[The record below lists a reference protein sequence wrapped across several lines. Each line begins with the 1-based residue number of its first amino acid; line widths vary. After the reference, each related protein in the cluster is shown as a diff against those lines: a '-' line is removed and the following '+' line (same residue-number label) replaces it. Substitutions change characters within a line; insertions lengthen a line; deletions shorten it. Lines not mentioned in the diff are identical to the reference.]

1 MQVLALKYRPKHFSE
16 LVGQESVAKTLSLA
30 LDNQR
35 LANAYL
41 FSGLRGSGKT
51 SSSRIFARAL
61 MCETGPKA
69 VPCDTCIQCQSALNN
84 HHIDIIEMDG
94 ASNRG
99 IDDVRNLIEQTRYKP
114 SFGRYKIFIID
125 EVHMFTTE
133 AFNALLKTLEE
144 PPSHVKFLLATTDAL
159 KLPATILSRT
169 QHFRFK
175 KIPENSVISHL
186 KTILE
191 KEQVSY
197 ETSALEKLAHSG
209 QGSLRDTITLLEQAI
224 NYCDNAI
231 TESKVAEMLGAIDR
245 SVLEDFFQSLIN
257 QDEARLQERYAILE
271 NYETESVLEE
281 MMLFL
286 KAKLL
291 SPDSYSILL
300 IERFFKIIMSS
311 LSLLKEGA
319 NASFVLLL
327 LKMKFKEALKL
338 KALDDAILELE
349 QSKESVLKPLNQNAN
364 ASKQEPKSTEKIEQA
379 ERIEGTEK
387 KEKLET
393 RENTETLQTLML
405 SAKDRIFH
413 NLFKQVQTLV
423 YERNYELGEVFEKNI
438 RFIDFDSQ
446 TKTLTW
452 ESLATDK
459 DKELLRERFKIVK
472 SIVDGVF
479 GKGENIKIALKHHL
493 ENKSTLETQEIKDF
507 KISSLREKIL
517 PKPTIETT
525 AETKE
530 NDTKEA
536 VGKALQ
542 TKENDTKEAV
552 GKALQT
558 KENDTKEAVGKA
570 LQTKENDTKEAVGKA
585 LQTKENDTK
594 ETKET
599 QPKQAPTA
607 LQEFM
612 ANHSELIEEI
622 KSEFEIKSVELL

>member
-61 MCETGPKA
+61 MCEEGPKA

-197 ETSALEKLAHSG
+197 ESSALEKLAHSG

-257 QDEARLQERYAILE
+257 QDEARLKERYAILE
-271 NYETESVLEE
+271 NYETEGVLEE

-349 QSKESVLKPLNQNAN
+349 QTPFNQNPSISYN
-364 ASKQEPKSTEKIEQA
+364 APKQEPKSAEKIEKP
-379 ERIEGTEK
+379 EK
-387 KEKLET
+387 
-393 RENTETLQTLML
+393 RENTETQQTPML

-413 NLFKQVQTLV
+413 NLFKQVQTSV
-423 YERNYELGEVFEKNI
+423 YERNYELGAVFEKNI

-452 ESLATDK
+452 ESLAADK

-479 GKGENIKIALKHHL
+479 GKGESIKIALKNHL
-493 ENKSTLETQEIKDF
+493 ENKSAREETKEVKEF
-507 KISSLREKIL
+507 KFPYL
-517 PKPTIETT
+517 KPQPTTETT

-530 NDTKEA
+530 NEKEA

-542 TKENDTKEAV
+542 TKENDTKEIKEKEV
-552 GKALQT
+552 QEKEI
-558 KENDTKEAVGKA
+558 KENDTKEV
-570 LQTKENDTKEAVGKA
+570 Q
-585 LQTKENDTK
+585 
-594 ETKET
+594 ET
-599 QPKQAPTA
+599 QPKETPTA

>member
-61 MCETGPKA
+61 MCEEGPKA

-257 QDEARLQERYAILE
+257 QDEARLKERYAILE

-291 SPDSYSILL
+291 SSDSYSILL

-338 KALDDAILELE
+338 KALEDAIVELE
-349 QSKESVLKPLNQNAN
+349 QTPFNQSPSISYNAP
-364 ASKQEPKSTEKIEQA
+364 KQEPKSA
-379 ERIEGTEK
+379 ERIEGIEK
-387 KEKLET
+387 IAS
-393 RENTETLQTLML
+393 TETPQTPML

-423 YERNYELGEVFEKNI
+423 YERNYELGAVFEKNI

-452 ESLATDK
+452 ESLAADK

-479 GKGENIKIALKHHL
+479 GKGENIKIALKNHF
-493 ENKSTLETQEIKDF
+493 ENKSAPEETKEVKF
-507 KISSLREKIL
+507 PFL
-517 PKPTIETT
+517 KPQPTTETT
-525 AETKE
+525 AEMQEKE
-530 NDTKEA
+530 TKEA
-536 VGKALQ
+536 VGKTLQ
-542 TKENDTKEAV
+542 TKENDTKEV
-552 GKALQT
+552 QEKEI
-558 KENDTKEAVGKA
+558 KENDTKEV
-570 LQTKENDTKEAVGKA
+570 KEKEI
-585 LQTKENDTK
+585 Q
-594 ETKET
+594 ET
-599 QPKQAPTA
+599 QPKEVPTA

-612 ANHSELIEEI
+612 TNHSNLIEEI

>member
-197 ETSALEKLAHSG
+197 ESSALEKLAHSG

-257 QDEARLQERYAILE
+257 QDEARLKERYAILE

-349 QSKESVLKPLNQNAN
+349 QSKESVFQPLNQNAN
-364 ASKQEPKSTEKIEQA
+364 VSKQEPKNAEK
-379 ERIEGTEK
+379 REK
-387 KEKLET
+387 PEK
-393 RENTETLQTLML
+393 RENAETPQTPML

-423 YERNYELGEVFEKNI
+423 YERNYELGAVFEKNI

-452 ESLATDK
+452 ESLATHK

-479 GKGENIKIALKHHL
+479 GKGENIKIALKNHS
-493 ENKSTLETQEIKDF
+493 ENKSALEEIKEF
-507 KISSLREKIL
+507 KFPYSK
-517 PKPTIETT
+517 PKPTTETT
-525 AETKE
+525 AEMKE
-530 NDTKEA
+530 KETKEA
-536 VGKALQ
+536 AEKEIKENE
-542 TKENDTKEAV
+542 TKEV
-552 GKALQT
+552 Q
-558 KENDTKEAVGKA
+558 
-570 LQTKENDTKEAVGKA
+570 
-585 LQTKENDTK
+585 
-594 ETKET
+594 ET

-612 ANHSELIEEI
+612 TNHSDLIEEI

>member
-30 LDNQR
+30 LNNQR

-291 SPDSYSILL
+291 SPDFYSILL

-349 QSKESVLKPLNQNAN
+349 QNKESVLKPINQNAN
-364 ASKQEPKSTEKIEQA
+364 AFKQEPKSAEKIEKPEKRESTEKIENA
-379 ERIEGTEK
+379 ETP
-387 KEKLET
+387 
-393 RENTETLQTLML
+393 QTPML

-423 YERNYELGEVFEKNI
+423 YERNYELGAVFEKNI

-472 SIVDGVF
+472 GIVDGVF
-479 GKGENIKIALKHHL
+479 GKGENIKIALKNQ
-493 ENKSTLETQEIKDF
+493 NKSALEETKEVKDF

-517 PKPTIETT
+517 PQPTTETT
-525 AETKE
+525 AEIKEKEIKEKEVQE
-530 NDTKEA
+530 NDTKEI
-536 VGKALQ
+536 Q
-542 TKENDTKEAV
+542 
-552 GKALQT
+552 
-558 KENDTKEAVGKA
+558 
-570 LQTKENDTKEAVGKA
+570 
-585 LQTKENDTK
+585 
-594 ETKET
+594 ET
-599 QPKQAPTA
+599 QPKEAPTA

-612 ANHSELIEEI
+612 ANHSNLIEEI

>member
-61 MCETGPKA
+61 MCEEGPKA
-69 VPCDTCIQCQSALNN
+69 VPCDTCTQCQSALNN

-257 QDEARLQERYAILE
+257 QDEVRLQERYAILE

-291 SPDSYSILL
+291 SPDAYSILL

-364 ASKQEPKSTEKIEQA
+364 AFKQEPKSTEKREKP
-379 ERIEGTEK
+379 EKREGTEK
-387 KEKLET
+387 KESAET
-393 RENTETLQTLML
+393 PQTPML

-423 YERNYELGEVFEKNI
+423 YERNYELGAVFEKNI

-452 ESLATDK
+452 ESLATHK

-479 GKGENIKIALKHHL
+479 GKGENIKIALKNYS
-493 ENKSTLETQEIKDF
+493 ENKSTREMVKEF
-507 KISSLREKIL
+507 KFLSLK
-517 PKPTIETT
+517 PKPTTETT
-525 AETKE
+525 AEMKEKETKEAIEKETKEAIEKETKEAIEKETKE
-530 NDTKEA
+530 NDTKEI
-536 VGKALQ
+536 Q
-542 TKENDTKEAV
+542 
-552 GKALQT
+552 
-558 KENDTKEAVGKA
+558 
-570 LQTKENDTKEAVGKA
+570 
-585 LQTKENDTK
+585 
-594 ETKET
+594 ET
-599 QPKQAPTA
+599 QPKETPTA

-612 ANHSELIEEI
+612 ANNSNLIEEI

>member
-197 ETSALEKLAHSG
+197 ESSALEKLAHSG

-271 NYETESVLEE
+271 NYETEGVLEE

-338 KALDDAILELE
+338 KALDDAIVELE
-349 QSKESVLKPLNQNAN
+349 QTPFNQSPSISYNAP
-364 ASKQEPKSTEKIEQA
+364 KQEPKSA

-387 KEKLET
+387 REKIEK
-393 RENTETLQTLML
+393 RENAEAPQTPML

-423 YERNYELGEVFEKNI
+423 YERNYELGAVFEKNI

-452 ESLATDK
+452 ESLAADK

-472 SIVDGVF
+472 GIVDGVF
-479 GKGENIKIALKHHL
+479 GKGENIKIALKNHL
-493 ENKSTLETQEIKDF
+493 ENKSTPEETKEVKDF

-517 PKPTIETT
+517 PKPTTETT

-530 NDTKEA
+530 NEKEA

-542 TKENDTKEAV
+542 TKENDTKEV
-552 GKALQT
+552 QE
-558 KENDTKEAVGKA
+558 KEIKE
-570 LQTKENDTKEAVGKA
+570 KEIKE
-585 LQTKENDTK
+585 KEIK
-594 ETKET
+594 EKEIKEKEIKET
-599 QPKQAPTA
+599 QPKEAPTA

-612 ANHSELIEEI
+612 ANHSNLIEEI

>member
-197 ETSALEKLAHSG
+197 ESSALEKLAHSG

-271 NYETESVLEE
+271 NYETEGVLEE

-338 KALDDAILELE
+338 KALDDAIVELE
-349 QSKESVLKPLNQNAN
+349 QTPFNQSPSISYNAP
-364 ASKQEPKSTEKIEQA
+364 KQEPKSA

-387 KEKLET
+387 REKIEK
-393 RENTETLQTLML
+393 RENAEAPQTPML

-423 YERNYELGEVFEKNI
+423 YERNYELGAVFEKNI

-452 ESLATDK
+452 ESLAADK

-472 SIVDGVF
+472 GIVDGVF
-479 GKGENIKIALKHHL
+479 GKGENIKIALKNHL
-493 ENKSTLETQEIKDF
+493 ENKSTPEETKEVKDF

-517 PKPTIETT
+517 PKPTTETT

-530 NDTKEA
+530 NEKEA

-542 TKENDTKEAV
+542 TKENDTKEV
-552 GKALQT
+552 QE
-558 KENDTKEAVGKA
+558 KEIKE
-570 LQTKENDTKEAVGKA
+570 KEIKE
-585 LQTKENDTK
+585 KEIK
-594 ETKET
+594 EKEIKEKEIKEKEIKEKEIKET
-599 QPKQAPTA
+599 QPKEAPTA

-612 ANHSELIEEI
+612 ANHSNLIEEI

>member
-61 MCETGPKA
+61 MCEEGPKA
-69 VPCDTCIQCQSALNN
+69 VPCDTCPQCQSALNN

-291 SPDSYSILL
+291 SPDAYSILL
-300 IERFFKIIMSS
+300 IERFFKIIMSG

-349 QSKESVLKPLNQNAN
+349 QNKESALKPLNQNSN
-364 ASKQEPKSTEKIEQA
+364 AFKQESTEKIE
-379 ERIEGTEK
+379 TPEK
-387 KEKLET
+387 KESAET
-393 RENTETLQTLML
+393 PQTPML

-413 NLFKQVQTLV
+413 NLFKQVQKLV
-423 YERNYELGEVFEKNI
+423 YERNYELGAVFEKNI

-452 ESLATDK
+452 ESLATHK

-479 GKGENIKIALKHHL
+479 GKGENIKIALKNHS
-493 ENKSTLETQEIKDF
+493 ENKSALEEIKEF
-507 KISSLREKIL
+507 KFPYSK
-517 PKPTIETT
+517 PKPTTETT
-525 AETKE
+525 AEMKEKETKE
-530 NDTKEA
+530 NDTKEKEIKGA
-536 VGKALQ
+536 VEKE
-542 TKENDTKEAV
+542 TKEN
-552 GKALQT
+552 
-558 KENDTKEAVGKA
+558 
-570 LQTKENDTKEAVGKA
+570 
-585 LQTKENDTK
+585 
-594 ETKET
+594 KET
-599 QPKQAPTA
+599 QPKETPTA

-612 ANHSELIEEI
+612 TNHSDLIEEI

>member
-30 LDNQR
+30 LNNRR

-61 MCETGPKA
+61 MCEEGPKA

-197 ETSALEKLAHSG
+197 ESSALEKLAHSG

-257 QDEARLQERYAILE
+257 QDEAQLQERYAILE

-349 QSKESVLKPLNQNAN
+349 QAPFNQSPSISYNAP
-364 ASKQEPKSTEKIEQA
+364 KQEPKSAEKIEQA

-387 KEKLET
+387 
-393 RENTETLQTLML
+393 RENTEKIASAETPQTPML

-423 YERNYELGEVFEKNI
+423 YERNYELGVVFEKNI
-438 RFIDFDSQ
+438 RFVDFDSQ

-479 GKGENIKIALKHHL
+479 GKGESIKIALKNHS
-493 ENKSTLETQEIKDF
+493 ENKSALEVVKESKF
-507 KISSLREKIL
+507 PYSK
-517 PKPTIETT
+517 PKPTTETT

-530 NDTKEA
+530 KETKEKE
-536 VGKALQ
+536 VQ
-542 TKENDTKEAV
+542 ENDTKEI
-552 GKALQT
+552 Q
-558 KENDTKEAVGKA
+558 
-570 LQTKENDTKEAVGKA
+570 
-585 LQTKENDTK
+585 
-594 ETKET
+594 ET
-599 QPKQAPTA
+599 QPKEAPTA

-612 ANHSELIEEI
+612 ANHSNLIEEI

>member
-61 MCETGPKA
+61 MCEEGPKA

-197 ETSALEKLAHSG
+197 ENSALEKLAHSG

-271 NYETESVLEE
+271 NYETEGVLEE

-338 KALDDAILELE
+338 KALDDAIVELE
-349 QSKESVLKPLNQNAN
+349 QTPFNQSPSISYNAP
-364 ASKQEPKSTEKIEQA
+364 KQESKNIENIEKREQIESIEKRESA
-379 ERIEGTEK
+379 ETP
-387 KEKLET
+387 
-393 RENTETLQTLML
+393 QTPML

-423 YERNYELGEVFEKNI
+423 YERNYELGAVFEKNI

-452 ESLATDK
+452 ESLAADK

-472 SIVDGVF
+472 GIVDGVF

-493 ENKSTLETQEIKDF
+493 ENKNAPEETKEVKDF

-530 NDTKEA
+530 KETKEA
-536 VGKALQ
+536 VKKEVQ
-542 TKENDTKEAV
+542 KNEIKEKEVQKKETKENDTKEV
-552 GKALQT
+552 Q
-558 KENDTKEAVGKA
+558 EI
-570 LQTKENDTKEAVGKA
+570 
-585 LQTKENDTK
+585 
-594 ETKET
+594 
-599 QPKQAPTA
+599 QPKEVPTA

-612 ANHSELIEEI
+612 ANHSNLIEEI

>member
-197 ETSALEKLAHSG
+197 ESSALEKLAHSG

-291 SPDSYSILL
+291 SPDTYSILL

-349 QSKESVLKPLNQNAN
+349 QAPFNQSPSISYNAP
-364 ASKQEPKSTEKIEQA
+364 KQEPKSAEKIE
-379 ERIEGTEK
+379 RTEK
-387 KEKLET
+387 REKLEK
-393 RENTETLQTLML
+393 RENAEAPQTPML

-423 YERNYELGEVFEKNI
+423 YERNYELGAVFEKNI

-452 ESLATDK
+452 ESLAADK

-472 SIVDGVF
+472 GIVDSVF
-479 GKGENIKIALKHHL
+479 GKGENIKIALKNHL
-493 ENKSTLETQEIKDF
+493 ENKSAPEETKEVKDF

-517 PKPTIETT
+517 PKPTTETT
-525 AETKE
+525 AEMKE
-530 NDTKEA
+530 
-536 VGKALQ
+536 
-542 TKENDTKEAV
+542 
-552 GKALQT
+552 
-558 KENDTKEAVGKA
+558 
-570 LQTKENDTKEAVGKA
+570 
-585 LQTKENDTK
+585 K
-594 ETKET
+594 ETKEKEVQKNEIKET
-599 QPKQAPTA
+599 KEAQPKEAPTA

-612 ANHSELIEEI
+612 ANHSNLIEEI

>member
-61 MCETGPKA
+61 MCEEGPKA
-69 VPCDTCIQCQSALNN
+69 VPCDTCTQCQSTLNN

-349 QSKESVLKPLNQNAN
+349 QSKESVLKPINQNAN
-364 ASKQEPKSTEKIEQA
+364 APKQEPKSTEKIEQA

-387 KEKLET
+387 RESAERIESAET
-393 RENTETLQTLML
+393 PQTPML

-423 YERNYELGEVFEKNI
+423 YERNYELGAVFEKNI

-472 SIVDGVF
+472 GIVDGVF
-479 GKGENIKIALKHHL
+479 GKGENIKIALKNHS
-493 ENKSTLETQEIKDF
+493 ENKSTPLEEVKEF

-517 PKPTIETT
+517 PQPTTETT
-525 AETKE
+525 AEMQEKE
-530 NDTKEA
+530 TKEA
-536 VGKALQ
+536 VK
-542 TKENDTKEAV
+542 KEIKE
-552 GKALQT
+552 
-558 KENDTKEAVGKA
+558 KEVQKNE
-570 LQTKENDTKEAVGKA
+570 
-585 LQTKENDTK
+585 TK

-599 QPKQAPTA
+599 QPKEAPTA

-612 ANHSELIEEI
+612 ANNSNLIEEI

>member
-61 MCETGPKA
+61 MCEEGPKA
-69 VPCDTCIQCQSALNN
+69 VPCDTCTQCQSALNN

-291 SPDSYSILL
+291 SPDFYSILL
-300 IERFFKIIMSS
+300 IERFFKIIMSG

-364 ASKQEPKSTEKIEQA
+364 AFKQEPKSAEKIEKPEKRESA
-379 ERIEGTEK
+379 EK
-387 KEKLET
+387 
-393 RENTETLQTLML
+393 RENTETPQTPML

-423 YERNYELGEVFEKNI
+423 YERNYELGAVFEKNI

-452 ESLATDK
+452 ESLATHK

-479 GKGENIKIALKHHL
+479 GKGENIKIALRNQ
-493 ENKSTLETQEIKDF
+493 NKSTSEEIKEF
-507 KISSLREKIL
+507 KFPYLK
-517 PKPTIETT
+517 PKPTTETT
-525 AETKE
+525 AEMKE
-530 NDTKEA
+530 NDTKE
-536 VGKALQ
+536 KEIKEKEI
-542 TKENDTKEAV
+542 KENDTKEV
-552 GKALQT
+552 Q
-558 KENDTKEAVGKA
+558 
-570 LQTKENDTKEAVGKA
+570 
-585 LQTKENDTK
+585 
-594 ETKET
+594 ET
-599 QPKQAPTA
+599 QPKETPTA

-612 ANHSELIEEI
+612 ANHSNLIEEI

>member
-61 MCETGPKA
+61 MCEEGPKA

-197 ETSALEKLAHSG
+197 ESSALEKLAHSG

-271 NYETESVLEE
+271 NYETEGVLEE

-338 KALDDAILELE
+338 KALDDAIVELE
-349 QSKESVLKPLNQNAN
+349 QAPFNQSPSINYNAP
-364 ASKQEPKSTEKIEQA
+364 KQEPKSAEKIEQA
-379 ERIEGTEK
+379 ERIERTEK
-387 KEKLET
+387 
-393 RENTETLQTLML
+393 RENTETPQTPML

-423 YERNYELGEVFEKNI
+423 YERNYELGAVFEKNI
-438 RFIDFDSQ
+438 CFIDFDSQ

-472 SIVDGVF
+472 GIVDGVF
-479 GKGENIKIALKHHL
+479 GKGENIKIALKNHS
-493 ENKSTLETQEIKDF
+493 ENKSAREETKEVKDF

-517 PKPTIETT
+517 PQPTTETT
-525 AETKE
+525 AEMKE
-530 NDTKEA
+530 KETKEA
-536 VGKALQ
+536 VK
-542 TKENDTKEAV
+542 KEIKE
-552 GKALQT
+552 
-558 KENDTKEAVGKA
+558 KEIKE
-570 LQTKENDTKEAVGKA
+570 KEIKE
-585 LQTKENDTK
+585 KEI
-594 ETKET
+594 KET
-599 QPKQAPTA
+599 QPKESPTA

-612 ANHSELIEEI
+612 ANHSNLIEEI

>member
-61 MCETGPKA
+61 MCEEGPKA

-197 ETSALEKLAHSG
+197 ESSALEKLAHSG

-257 QDEARLQERYAILE
+257 QDEARLKERYAILE
-271 NYETESVLEE
+271 NYETEGVLEE

-291 SPDSYSILL
+291 SPDTYSILL

-349 QSKESVLKPLNQNAN
+349 QAPFNQNPSISYN
-364 ASKQEPKSTEKIEQA
+364 APKQEPKSAEKIEKP
-379 ERIEGTEK
+379 EK
-387 KEKLET
+387 
-393 RENTETLQTLML
+393 RENTETPQTPML

-423 YERNYELGEVFEKNI
+423 YERNYELGAVFEKNI
-438 RFIDFDSQ
+438 CFIDFDSQ

-472 SIVDGVF
+472 GIVDSVF
-479 GKGENIKIALKHHL
+479 GKGENIKIALKNHL
-493 ENKSTLETQEIKDF
+493 ENKSTREETKEIKDF
-507 KISSLREKIL
+507 KISSLKEKIL
-517 PKPTIETT
+517 PKPTTETM
-525 AETKE
+525 AEMKEKEVQKNEIKEKEIKE
-530 NDTKEA
+530 NDTKE
-536 VGKALQ
+536 VQ
-542 TKENDTKEAV
+542 
-552 GKALQT
+552 
-558 KENDTKEAVGKA
+558 
-570 LQTKENDTKEAVGKA
+570 
-585 LQTKENDTK
+585 
-594 ETKET
+594 ET
-599 QPKQAPTA
+599 QPKEAPTA

-612 ANHSELIEEI
+612 ANHSNLIEEI

>member
-61 MCETGPKA
+61 MCEEGPKA
-69 VPCDTCIQCQSALNN
+69 VPCDTCTQCQSALNN

-257 QDEARLQERYAILE
+257 QDEVRLQERYAILE

-300 IERFFKIIMSS
+300 IERFFKIIMSG

-364 ASKQEPKSTEKIEQA
+364 AFKQEPKIAEKIEKPEKRESA
-379 ERIEGTEK
+379 ETP
-387 KEKLET
+387 
-393 RENTETLQTLML
+393 QTPML

-423 YERNYELGEVFEKNI
+423 YERNYELGAVFEKNI
-438 RFIDFDSQ
+438 RFVDFDSQ

-452 ESLATDK
+452 ESLATHK

-479 GKGENIKIALKHHL
+479 GKGENIKIALKNHS
-493 ENKSTLETQEIKDF
+493 ENKSTREVVKEF
-507 KISSLREKIL
+507 KFPSLK
-517 PKPTIETT
+517 PKPTTETT
-525 AETKE
+525 AEMKEKETKEAIEKETKE
-530 NDTKEA
+530 NDTKEI
-536 VGKALQ
+536 Q
-542 TKENDTKEAV
+542 
-552 GKALQT
+552 
-558 KENDTKEAVGKA
+558 
-570 LQTKENDTKEAVGKA
+570 
-585 LQTKENDTK
+585 
-594 ETKET
+594 ET
-599 QPKQAPTA
+599 QPKETPTA

-612 ANHSELIEEI
+612 ANHSDLIEEI

>member
-197 ETSALEKLAHSG
+197 ESSALEKLAHSG

-257 QDEARLQERYAILE
+257 QDEARLKERYAILE

-291 SPDSYSILL
+291 SPDTYSILL

-349 QSKESVLKPLNQNAN
+349 QTPFNQSPSINYNAP
-364 ASKQEPKSTEKIEQA
+364 KQEPKSIERIEQA
-379 ERIEGTEK
+379 ERIERTEK
-387 KEKLET
+387 REKLET
-393 RENTETLQTLML
+393 RENTETPQTPML

-423 YERNYELGEVFEKNI
+423 YERNYELGAVFEKNI

-479 GKGENIKIALKHHL
+479 GKGENIKIALKNHS
-493 ENKSTLETQEIKDF
+493 ENKSTREETKEV

-517 PKPTIETT
+517 PKPTTETT
-525 AETKE
+525 AEMKE
-530 NDTKEA
+530 NETKEA
-536 VGKALQ
+536 VK
-542 TKENDTKEAV
+542 KEIKE
-552 GKALQT
+552 
-558 KENDTKEAVGKA
+558 KEI
-570 LQTKENDTKEAVGKA
+570 
-585 LQTKENDTK
+585 
-594 ETKET
+594 KET
-599 QPKQAPTA
+599 QPKEAPTA

-612 ANHSELIEEI
+612 ANHSNLIEEI

>member
-61 MCETGPKA
+61 MCEEGPKA

-197 ETSALEKLAHSG
+197 ESSALEKLAHSG

-291 SPDSYSILL
+291 SPDFYSILL
-300 IERFFKIIMSS
+300 IERFFKIIMSG

-349 QSKESVLKPLNQNAN
+349 QNKESVLKPLNQKAN
-364 ASKQEPKSTEKIEQA
+364 APKQEPKSTEKVEKP
-379 ERIEGTEK
+379 EK
-387 KEKLET
+387 K
-393 RENTETLQTLML
+393 ENTETPQTPML

-423 YERNYELGEVFEKNI
+423 YERNYELGAVFEKNI

-452 ESLATDK
+452 ESLATNK

-493 ENKSTLETQEIKDF
+493 ENKSALEVVKEF
-507 KISSLREKIL
+507 KFPYSK
-517 PKPTIETT
+517 PKPTTETT
-525 AETKE
+525 AEMKEKEVQKNEIKEKEIKE
-530 NDTKEA
+530 NDTKE
-536 VGKALQ
+536 VQ
-542 TKENDTKEAV
+542 
-552 GKALQT
+552 
-558 KENDTKEAVGKA
+558 
-570 LQTKENDTKEAVGKA
+570 
-585 LQTKENDTK
+585 
-594 ETKET
+594 ET
-599 QPKQAPTA
+599 QPKQTPTV

-612 ANHSELIEEI
+612 ANHSDLIEEI

>member
-61 MCETGPKA
+61 MCEEGPKA
-69 VPCDTCIQCQSALNN
+69 VPCDTCNQCQSALNN

-197 ETSALEKLAHSG
+197 ESSALEKLAHSG

-257 QDEARLQERYAILE
+257 QDEVRLQERYAILE

-338 KALDDAILELE
+338 KALDDAIVELE
-349 QSKESVLKPLNQNAN
+349 QTPFNQSPSISYNAP
-364 ASKQEPKSTEKIEQA
+364 KQESKNIEKREKIEQR
-379 ERIEGTEK
+379 EQIESIEK
-387 KEKLET
+387 KENAET
-393 RENTETLQTLML
+393 PQTPML

-423 YERNYELGEVFEKNI
+423 YERNYELGTVFEKNI

-452 ESLATDK
+452 ESLAADK

-472 SIVDGVF
+472 GIVDGVF
-479 GKGENIKIALKHHL
+479 GKGENIKIALKNHL
-493 ENKSTLETQEIKDF
+493 ENKSAREETKEIKDF
-507 KISSLREKIL
+507 KISSLKEKIL
-517 PKPTIETT
+517 PQPTTETT
-525 AETKE
+525 AEMKEKEVQKNEIKEKEIKEKETKEKEVQE
-530 NDTKEA
+530 NDTKEI
-536 VGKALQ
+536 Q
-542 TKENDTKEAV
+542 
-552 GKALQT
+552 
-558 KENDTKEAVGKA
+558 
-570 LQTKENDTKEAVGKA
+570 
-585 LQTKENDTK
+585 
-594 ETKET
+594 ET
-599 QPKQAPTA
+599 QPKESPTA

-612 ANHSELIEEI
+612 ANHSNLIEEI

>member
-61 MCETGPKA
+61 MCEEGPKA

-197 ETSALEKLAHSG
+197 EASALEKLAHSG

-349 QSKESVLKPLNQNAN
+349 QTKESAFQPLNQNAN
-364 ASKQEPKSTEKIEQA
+364 APKQEPKSTERIEQA

-387 KEKLET
+387 IEQAE
-393 RENTETLQTLML
+393 RIENAKTQQTPML

-423 YERNYELGEVFEKNI
+423 YERNYELGAVFEKNI

-452 ESLATDK
+452 ESLAIDK

-479 GKGENIKIALKHHL
+479 GKGENIKIALKNHL
-493 ENKSTLETQEIKDF
+493 ENKSAREETKEVKDF

-517 PKPTIETT
+517 PKPTTETT
-525 AETKE
+525 AEMKEKEVQKNEIKEKEIKE
-530 NDTKEA
+530 NDTKE
-536 VGKALQ
+536 VQ
-542 TKENDTKEAV
+542 
-552 GKALQT
+552 
-558 KENDTKEAVGKA
+558 
-570 LQTKENDTKEAVGKA
+570 
-585 LQTKENDTK
+585 
-594 ETKET
+594 ET

-612 ANHSELIEEI
+612 ANHSNLIEEI

>member
-197 ETSALEKLAHSG
+197 EASALEKLAHSG

-291 SPDSYSILL
+291 SPDNYSILL

-349 QSKESVLKPLNQNAN
+349 QSKESVLKPINQNAN
-364 ASKQEPKSTEKIEQA
+364 APKQEPKSTEKIEKP
-379 ERIEGTEK
+379 EK
-387 KEKLET
+387 
-393 RENTETLQTLML
+393 RENTEKIASAETPQTPML

-423 YERNYELGEVFEKNI
+423 YERNYELGAVFEKNI

-452 ESLATDK
+452 ESLATNK

-479 GKGENIKIALKHHL
+479 GKGENIKIALKNHS
-493 ENKSTLETQEIKDF
+493 ENKSAREETKEV
-507 KISSLREKIL
+507 KISSLREKIS
-517 PKPTIETT
+517 PKPTTETT

-530 NDTKEA
+530 NETKEA
-536 VGKALQ
+536 VK
-542 TKENDTKEAV
+542 KEIQEKEV
-552 GKALQT
+552 QKN
-558 KENDTKEAVGKA
+558 E
-570 LQTKENDTKEAVGKA
+570 
-585 LQTKENDTK
+585 TK

-599 QPKQAPTA
+599 QPKEAPTA

-612 ANHSELIEEI
+612 ANHSNLIEEI

>member
-61 MCETGPKA
+61 MCEKGPKA
-69 VPCDTCIQCQSALNN
+69 VPCDTCTQCQSALNN

-300 IERFFKIIMSS
+300 IERFFKIIMSG

-364 ASKQEPKSTEKIEQA
+364 AFKQESKSAEKIEKP
-379 ERIEGTEK
+379 EK
-387 KEKLET
+387 K
-393 RENTETLQTLML
+393 ENTETPQTPML

-423 YERNYELGEVFEKNI
+423 YERNYELGAVFEKNI

-452 ESLATDK
+452 ESLATHK

-479 GKGENIKIALKHHL
+479 GKGENIKIALKNHS
-493 ENKSTLETQEIKDF
+493 ENKSALEEIKEF
-507 KISSLREKIL
+507 KFLSLK
-517 PKPTIETT
+517 PKPTTETT
-525 AETKE
+525 AEMKEKEIKEKEVQKNETKE
-530 NDTKEA
+530 I
-536 VGKALQ
+536 Q
-542 TKENDTKEAV
+542 
-552 GKALQT
+552 
-558 KENDTKEAVGKA
+558 
-570 LQTKENDTKEAVGKA
+570 
-585 LQTKENDTK
+585 
-594 ETKET
+594 ET
-599 QPKQAPTA
+599 QPKETPTA

-612 ANHSELIEEI
+612 ANNSNLIEEI

>member
-61 MCETGPKA
+61 MCEEGPKA
-69 VPCDTCIQCQSALNN
+69 VPCDTCAQCQSALNN

-257 QDEARLQERYAILE
+257 QDEVRLQERYAILE

-291 SPDSYSILL
+291 SPDIYSILL
-300 IERFFKIIMSS
+300 IERFFKIIMSG

-364 ASKQEPKSTEKIEQA
+364 AFKQESKSAEKIENPEKRESA
-379 ERIEGTEK
+379 ETP
-387 KEKLET
+387 
-393 RENTETLQTLML
+393 QTPML

-423 YERNYELGEVFEKNI
+423 YERNYELGAVFEKNI

-452 ESLATDK
+452 ESLATHK

-479 GKGENIKIALKHHL
+479 GKGENIKIALKNHS
-493 ENKSTLETQEIKDF
+493 ENKSALEVVKEF
-507 KISSLREKIL
+507 KFPSLK
-517 PKPTIETT
+517 PKPTTETT
-525 AETKE
+525 AEMKE
-530 NDTKEA
+530 
-536 VGKALQ
+536 
-542 TKENDTKEAV
+542 
-552 GKALQT
+552 
-558 KENDTKEAVGKA
+558 
-570 LQTKENDTKEAVGKA
+570 
-585 LQTKENDTK
+585 K
-594 ETKET
+594 ETKEAIEKETKEKETKEVQET
-599 QPKQAPTA
+599 QPKEAPTA

-612 ANHSELIEEI
+612 ANHSDLIEEI

>member
-197 ETSALEKLAHSG
+197 ENSALEKLAHSG

-271 NYETESVLEE
+271 NYETEGVLEE

-338 KALDDAILELE
+338 KALDDAIVELE
-349 QSKESVLKPLNQNAN
+349 QAPFNQSPSISYNAP
-364 ASKQEPKSTEKIEQA
+364 KQEFKGTEKIEQV

-387 KEKLET
+387 REKLEKK
-393 RENTETLQTLML
+393 ESTETPQTPML

-423 YERNYELGEVFEKNI
+423 YERNYELGVVFEKNI

-452 ESLATDK
+452 ESLAADK
-459 DKELLRERFKIVK
+459 NKELLRERFKIVK

-479 GKGENIKIALKHHL
+479 GKGENIKIALKNHL
-493 ENKSTLETQEIKDF
+493 ENKSAPEETKEVKDF

-517 PKPTIETT
+517 PKPTTETT

-530 NDTKEA
+530 NEKEA
-536 VGKALQ
+536 VGK
-542 TKENDTKEAV
+542 
-552 GKALQT
+552 
-558 KENDTKEAVGKA
+558 
-570 LQTKENDTKEAVGKA
+570 
-585 LQTKENDTK
+585 
-594 ETKET
+594 
-599 QPKQAPTA
+599 
-607 LQEFM
+607 
-612 ANHSELIEEI
+612 EI
-622 KSEFEIKSVELL
+622 KEKEIQKKKPKKTTLKRFKKPNPKKPQQRCKNL

>member
-61 MCETGPKA
+61 ICEEGPKA

-197 ETSALEKLAHSG
+197 ESSALEKLAHSG

-338 KALDDAILELE
+338 KALDDAIVELE
-349 QSKESVLKPLNQNAN
+349 QTPFNQNHSISYN
-364 ASKQEPKSTEKIEQA
+364 APKQEFKNIEKREKIEQ
-379 ERIEGTEK
+379 IENIEK
-387 KEKLET
+387 
-393 RENTETLQTLML
+393 RENAETPQTPML

-423 YERNYELGEVFEKNI
+423 YERNYELGAVFEKNI

-452 ESLATDK
+452 ESLAADK

-472 SIVDGVF
+472 GIVDGVF
-479 GKGENIKIALKHHL
+479 GKGENIKIALKNHL
-493 ENKSTLETQEIKDF
+493 ENKSAREETKEVKDF

-517 PKPTIETT
+517 PQPTTETT
-525 AETKE
+525 AEMKEKEVQKNEIKEKEIKE
-530 NDTKEA
+530 NDTKE
-536 VGKALQ
+536 KE
-542 TKENDTKEAV
+542 TKEKEVQENDTKEI
-552 GKALQT
+552 
-558 KENDTKEAVGKA
+558 
-570 LQTKENDTKEAVGKA
+570 
-585 LQTKENDTK
+585 
-594 ETKET
+594 KET
-599 QPKQAPTA
+599 QPKEAPTA

>member
-61 MCETGPKA
+61 MCEEGPKA
-69 VPCDTCIQCQSALNN
+69 VPCDTCTQCQSALNN

-175 KIPENSVISHL
+175 KIPENSVIAHL

-291 SPDSYSILL
+291 SPDAYSILL
-300 IERFFKIIMSS
+300 IERFFKIIMSG

-364 ASKQEPKSTEKIEQA
+364 AFKQESADKIEKP
-379 ERIEGTEK
+379 EK
-387 KEKLET
+387 KESAET
-393 RENTETLQTLML
+393 PQTPML

-423 YERNYELGEVFEKNI
+423 YERNYELGAVFEKNI

-452 ESLATDK
+452 ESLATHK

-479 GKGENIKIALKHHL
+479 GKGENIKIALKNHS
-493 ENKSTLETQEIKDF
+493 ENKSTLEVVKELKF
-507 KISSLREKIL
+507 PYSK
-517 PKPTIETT
+517 PKPTTETT
-525 AETKE
+525 AEMKEKETKEAVEKETKE
-530 NDTKEA
+530 NDTKE
-536 VGKALQ
+536 
-542 TKENDTKEAV
+542 KEV
-552 GKALQT
+552 Q
-558 KENDTKEAVGKA
+558 
-570 LQTKENDTKEAVGKA
+570 
-585 LQTKENDTK
+585 
-594 ETKET
+594 ET

-612 ANHSELIEEI
+612 ANHSDLIEEI

>member
-61 MCETGPKA
+61 MCEEGPKA
-69 VPCDTCIQCQSALNN
+69 VPCDTCTQCQSALNN

-224 NYCDNAI
+224 NYCNNAI

-319 NASFVLLL
+319 NVSFVLLL

-349 QSKESVLKPLNQNAN
+349 QTKESAFQPLNQNAN
-364 ASKQEPKSTEKIEQA
+364 APKQEPKSA

-387 KEKLET
+387 KESAEKKENAET
-393 RENTETLQTLML
+393 PQTPML

-423 YERNYELGEVFEKNI
+423 YERNYELGAVFEKNI

-452 ESLATDK
+452 ESLATHK

-493 ENKSTLETQEIKDF
+493 ENKSAREETKEVKDF

-517 PKPTIETT
+517 PQPTTETT
-525 AETKE
+525 AEMKEKETKEAAEKEIKE
-530 NDTKEA
+530 NDTKE
-536 VGKALQ
+536 VQ
-542 TKENDTKEAV
+542 
-552 GKALQT
+552 
-558 KENDTKEAVGKA
+558 
-570 LQTKENDTKEAVGKA
+570 
-585 LQTKENDTK
+585 
-594 ETKET
+594 ET
-599 QPKQAPTA
+599 QPKETPTA

>member
-61 MCETGPKA
+61 MCEEGPKA
-69 VPCDTCIQCQSALNN
+69 VPCDICIQCQSALNN

-349 QSKESVLKPLNQNAN
+349 QSKESVLKPINQNAN
-364 ASKQEPKSTEKIEQA
+364 APKQEPKSTEKIEN
-379 ERIEGTEK
+379 TEK
-387 KEKLET
+387 
-393 RENTETLQTLML
+393 RENAETPQTPML

-423 YERNYELGEVFEKNI
+423 YERNYELGAVFEKNI

-452 ESLATDK
+452 ESLAAHK

-479 GKGENIKIALKHHL
+479 GKGENIKIALKNQ
-493 ENKSTLETQEIKDF
+493 NKSALEETKEF
-507 KISSLREKIL
+507 KISPLKIS
-517 PKPTIETT
+517 PKPTTETT

-530 NDTKEA
+530 KE
-536 VGKALQ
+536 VQENEIKEKEVQ
-542 TKENDTKEAV
+542 ENDTKEI
-552 GKALQT
+552 Q
-558 KENDTKEAVGKA
+558 
-570 LQTKENDTKEAVGKA
+570 
-585 LQTKENDTK
+585 
-594 ETKET
+594 ET
-599 QPKQAPTA
+599 QPKEAPTA

>member
-197 ETSALEKLAHSG
+197 ESSALEKLAHSG

-271 NYETESVLEE
+271 NYETEGVLEE

-291 SPDSYSILL
+291 SPDTYSILL

-338 KALDDAILELE
+338 KALDDAIVELE
-349 QSKESVLKPLNQNAN
+349 QTPFNQSPSISYNAP
-364 ASKQEPKSTEKIEQA
+364 KQEPKSA

-387 KEKLET
+387 
-393 RENTETLQTLML
+393 RENAENPQTPML

-423 YERNYELGEVFEKNI
+423 YERNYELGAVFEKNI

-493 ENKSTLETQEIKDF
+493 ENKSAPEETKEVKF
-507 KISSLREKIL
+507 PFL
-517 PKPTIETT
+517 KPQPTTETT

-530 NDTKEA
+530 NGKEA

-542 TKENDTKEAV
+542 IKENDTKEV
-552 GKALQT
+552 QE
-558 KENDTKEAVGKA
+558 KEVQKNDTKEV
-570 LQTKENDTKEAVGKA
+570 Q
-585 LQTKENDTK
+585 
-594 ETKET
+594 ET
-599 QPKQAPTA
+599 QPKEAPTA

>member
-61 MCETGPKA
+61 MCEEGPKA

-257 QDEARLQERYAILE
+257 QDEARLQERYTILE

-349 QSKESVLKPLNQNAN
+349 QSKESVFKPINQNAN
-364 ASKQEPKSTEKIEQA
+364 APKQEPKSTEKIEQA

-387 KEKLET
+387 KESAEKKENAET
-393 RENTETLQTLML
+393 PQTPML

-423 YERNYELGEVFEKNI
+423 YERNYELGAVFEKNI

-452 ESLATDK
+452 ESLATNK

-479 GKGENIKIALKHHL
+479 GKGENIKIALKNHL
-493 ENKSTLETQEIKDF
+493 ENKSAREETKEVKDF
-507 KISSLREKIL
+507 KISSLREKIS
-517 PKPTIETT
+517 PKPTTETT
-525 AETKE
+525 AEMKEKEVQKNEIKEKEIKE
-530 NDTKEA
+530 NDTKE
-536 VGKALQ
+536 VQ
-542 TKENDTKEAV
+542 EI
-552 GKALQT
+552 
-558 KENDTKEAVGKA
+558 
-570 LQTKENDTKEAVGKA
+570 
-585 LQTKENDTK
+585 
-594 ETKET
+594 

-612 ANHSELIEEI
+612 ANHSNLIEEI

>member
-61 MCETGPKA
+61 MCEEGPKA

-197 ETSALEKLAHSG
+197 ESSALEKLAHSG

-349 QSKESVLKPLNQNAN
+349 QAPFNQSPSISYNAP
-364 ASKQEPKSTEKIEQA
+364 KQEPKSTEKIEQA

-387 KEKLET
+387 KESAEKK
-393 RENTETLQTLML
+393 ENTETPQTPML

-423 YERNYELGEVFEKNI
+423 YERNYELGAVFEKNI
-438 RFIDFDSQ
+438 CFIDFDSQ

-472 SIVDGVF
+472 GIVDGVF

-493 ENKSTLETQEIKDF
+493 ENKSTPEETKEF
-507 KISSLREKIL
+507 KFPPLK
-517 PKPTIETT
+517 PKPTTETT
-525 AETKE
+525 AEMKEKEVQKNEIKEKEIKE
-530 NDTKEA
+530 NE
-536 VGKALQ
+536 
-542 TKENDTKEAV
+542 
-552 GKALQT
+552 
-558 KENDTKEAVGKA
+558 
-570 LQTKENDTKEAVGKA
+570 
-585 LQTKENDTK
+585 TK
-594 ETKET
+594 ETKEAK
-599 QPKQAPTA
+599 PKEAPTA

>member
-61 MCETGPKA
+61 MCEEGPKA

-197 ETSALEKLAHSG
+197 ESSALEKLAHSG

-349 QSKESVLKPLNQNAN
+349 QTPFNQSPSISYNAP
-364 ASKQEPKSTEKIEQA
+364 KQEPKSAEKIEN
-379 ERIEGTEK
+379 TEK
-387 KEKLET
+387 RESAET
-393 RENTETLQTLML
+393 PQTPML

-423 YERNYELGEVFEKNI
+423 YERNYELGAVFEKNI

-459 DKELLRERFKIVK
+459 DKEILRERFKIVK

-479 GKGENIKIALKHHL
+479 GKGENIKIALKNQ
-493 ENKSTLETQEIKDF
+493 NKSASEETKEVKDF

-517 PKPTIETT
+517 PKPTTETT
-525 AETKE
+525 AEMQEKE
-530 NDTKEA
+530 TKEA
-536 VGKALQ
+536 VK
-542 TKENDTKEAV
+542 KEIKE
-552 GKALQT
+552 
-558 KENDTKEAVGKA
+558 KEI
-570 LQTKENDTKEAVGKA
+570 
-585 LQTKENDTK
+585 
-594 ETKET
+594 KET
-599 QPKQAPTA
+599 QPKESPTA

-612 ANHSELIEEI
+612 ANHSNLIEEI

>member
-99 IDDVRNLIEQTRYKP
+99 IDDVRNLIEQTCYKP

-144 PPSHVKFLLATTDAL
+144 PPNHVKFLLATTDAL

-197 ETSALEKLAHSG
+197 ESSALEKLAHSG

-349 QSKESVLKPLNQNAN
+349 QNKESVLKPLNQKAN
-364 ASKQEPKSTEKIEQA
+364 AHKQEPKSAEKREKPEKIEGA
-379 ERIEGTEK
+379 EKREGA
-387 KEKLET
+387 ET
-393 RENTETLQTLML
+393 PQTPML

-423 YERNYELGEVFEKNI
+423 YERNYELGAVFEKNI

-452 ESLATDK
+452 ESLAADK

-479 GKGENIKIALKHHL
+479 GKGENIKIALKNHL
-493 ENKSTLETQEIKDF
+493 ENKSAREEIKEI

-517 PKPTIETT
+517 PKPTTETT

-530 NDTKEA
+530 KEIKEA
-536 VGKALQ
+536 VKKETKEKEVQ
-542 TKENDTKEAV
+542 KNEIKEKEIKENDTKEV
-552 GKALQT
+552 Q
-558 KENDTKEAVGKA
+558 
-570 LQTKENDTKEAVGKA
+570 
-585 LQTKENDTK
+585 
-594 ETKET
+594 ET
-599 QPKQAPTA
+599 QLKEAPTA

-612 ANHSELIEEI
+612 ANNSNLIEEI

>member
-257 QDEARLQERYAILE
+257 QDEVRLQERYAILE
-271 NYETESVLEE
+271 NYETEGVLEE

-291 SPDSYSILL
+291 SPDTYSILL

-338 KALDDAILELE
+338 KALDDAIVELE
-349 QSKESVLKPLNQNAN
+349 QTPFNQSPSISYNAP
-364 ASKQEPKSTEKIEQA
+364 KQEPKSTEKREQA

-387 KEKLET
+387 REKLEK
-393 RENTETLQTLML
+393 RENAETPQTPML

-423 YERNYELGEVFEKNI
+423 YERNYELGAVFEKNI

-452 ESLATDK
+452 ESLATNK

-472 SIVDGVF
+472 GIVDGVF
-479 GKGENIKIALKHHL
+479 GKGENIKIALKNHL
-493 ENKSTLETQEIKDF
+493 ENKSAREETKEV

-517 PKPTIETT
+517 PQPTTETT
-525 AETKE
+525 AEMQEKETKEAVKKEIQKKEIKEKEIKEKEIKEKEIKE
-530 NDTKEA
+530 NDTKE
-536 VGKALQ
+536 VQ
-542 TKENDTKEAV
+542 
-552 GKALQT
+552 
-558 KENDTKEAVGKA
+558 
-570 LQTKENDTKEAVGKA
+570 
-585 LQTKENDTK
+585 
-594 ETKET
+594 ET
-599 QPKQAPTA
+599 QPKEAPTA

-612 ANHSELIEEI
+612 ANHSNLIEEI

>member
-61 MCETGPKA
+61 MCEEGPKA
-69 VPCDTCIQCQSALNN
+69 VPCDTCTQCQSALNN

-224 NYCDNAI
+224 NYCDNTI

-257 QDEARLQERYAILE
+257 QDEVRLQERYAILE

-300 IERFFKIIMSS
+300 IERFFKIIMSG

-364 ASKQEPKSTEKIEQA
+364 TFKQESKSADKIEKP
-379 ERIEGTEK
+379 EK
-387 KEKLET
+387 K
-393 RENTETLQTLML
+393 ENTETPQTPML

-423 YERNYELGEVFEKNI
+423 YERNYELGAVFEKNI

-452 ESLATDK
+452 ESLATHK

-479 GKGENIKIALKHHL
+479 GKGENIKIALKNQNKNAL
-493 ENKSTLETQEIKDF
+493 EEIKEF
-507 KISSLREKIL
+507 KFPSLK
-517 PKPTIETT
+517 PKPTTETT
-525 AETKE
+525 AEMKEKEIKEKEVQKNETKE
-530 NDTKEA
+530 I
-536 VGKALQ
+536 Q
-542 TKENDTKEAV
+542 
-552 GKALQT
+552 
-558 KENDTKEAVGKA
+558 
-570 LQTKENDTKEAVGKA
+570 
-585 LQTKENDTK
+585 
-594 ETKET
+594 ET
-599 QPKQAPTA
+599 QPKETPTA
-607 LQEFM
+607 LQEFI
-612 ANHSELIEEI
+612 ANHSDLIEEI

>member
-197 ETSALEKLAHSG
+197 ESSALEKLAHSG

-271 NYETESVLEE
+271 NYETEGVLEE

-311 LSLLKEGA
+311 LSLLREGA

-338 KALDDAILELE
+338 KALDDAIVELE
-349 QSKESVLKPLNQNAN
+349 QSPFNQSPSISYNAP
-364 ASKQEPKSTEKIEQA
+364 KQEFKNIEKREQIES
-379 ERIEGTEK
+379 IEK
-387 KEKLET
+387 
-393 RENTETLQTLML
+393 RENAETPQTPML

-423 YERNYELGEVFEKNI
+423 YERNYELGVVFEKNI

-459 DKELLRERFKIVK
+459 DKELLRERVKIVK
-472 SIVDGVF
+472 SIVDSVF

-493 ENKSTLETQEIKDF
+493 ENKSTLETQEVKEF
-507 KISSLREKIL
+507 KFPPL
-517 PKPTIETT
+517 KPQPTTETT

-530 NDTKEA
+530 NEKEA
-536 VGKALQ
+536 VGKEIKEKEVQ
-542 TKENDTKEAV
+542 KNETKEV
-552 GKALQT
+552 Q
-558 KENDTKEAVGKA
+558 
-570 LQTKENDTKEAVGKA
+570 
-585 LQTKENDTK
+585 
-594 ETKET
+594 ET
-599 QPKQAPTA
+599 QPKEAPTA

-612 ANHSELIEEI
+612 ANHSNLIEEI

>member
-197 ETSALEKLAHSG
+197 ESSALEKLAHSG

-257 QDEARLQERYAILE
+257 QDEARLKERYAILE

-364 ASKQEPKSTEKIEQA
+364 APKQEPKSA
-379 ERIEGTEK
+379 ERMEGTEK
-387 KEKLET
+387 KESAEKKENAET
-393 RENTETLQTLML
+393 PQTPML

-423 YERNYELGEVFEKNI
+423 YERNYELGAVFEKNI

-452 ESLATDK
+452 ESLATNK

-493 ENKSTLETQEIKDF
+493 ENKSAREETKEVKDF

-517 PKPTIETT
+517 PQPTTETT
-525 AETKE
+525 AEMKEKETKEAAEKEIKE
-530 NDTKEA
+530 NDTKE
-536 VGKALQ
+536 VQ
-542 TKENDTKEAV
+542 
-552 GKALQT
+552 
-558 KENDTKEAVGKA
+558 
-570 LQTKENDTKEAVGKA
+570 
-585 LQTKENDTK
+585 
-594 ETKET
+594 ET
-599 QPKQAPTA
+599 QPKETPTA

>member
-61 MCETGPKA
+61 MCEEGPKA

-197 ETSALEKLAHSG
+197 ESSALEKLAHSG

-349 QSKESVLKPLNQNAN
+349 QAPFNQNPSISYN
-364 ASKQEPKSTEKIEQA
+364 APKQEPKSAEKIERA

-387 KEKLET
+387 IASAEAP
-393 RENTETLQTLML
+393 QTPML

-423 YERNYELGEVFEKNI
+423 YERNYELGAVFEKNI

-452 ESLATDK
+452 ESLAADK

-493 ENKSTLETQEIKDF
+493 ENKSASEETKEIKDF
-507 KISSLREKIL
+507 KISSLKEKIL
-517 PKPTIETT
+517 PQPTTETT
-525 AETKE
+525 AEMKEKEVQKNEIKEKEIKEKEIKEKEIKEKEVQE
-530 NDTKEA
+530 NDTKEI
-536 VGKALQ
+536 Q
-542 TKENDTKEAV
+542 EA
-552 GKALQT
+552 
-558 KENDTKEAVGKA
+558 
-570 LQTKENDTKEAVGKA
+570 
-585 LQTKENDTK
+585 
-594 ETKET
+594 
-599 QPKQAPTA
+599 QPKESPTA

-612 ANHSELIEEI
+612 ANHSNLIEEI

>member
-61 MCETGPKA
+61 MCEEGPKA
-69 VPCDTCIQCQSALNN
+69 VPCDTCTQCQSALNN

-281 MMLFL
+281 MILFL

-300 IERFFKIIMSS
+300 IERFFKIIMSG

-349 QSKESVLKPLNQNAN
+349 QSKESVLKPLNQNVN
-364 ASKQEPKSTEKIEQA
+364 AFKQEPKSAEKIEKPEKRESA
-379 ERIEGTEK
+379 ETP
-387 KEKLET
+387 
-393 RENTETLQTLML
+393 QTPML

-423 YERNYELGEVFEKNI
+423 YERNYELGAVFEKNI

-446 TKTLTW
+446 TKILTW
-452 ESLATDK
+452 ESLATHK

-479 GKGENIKIALKHHL
+479 GKGENIKIALKNHS
-493 ENKSTLETQEIKDF
+493 ENKSALEVVKEF
-507 KISSLREKIL
+507 KFPSLK
-517 PKPTIETT
+517 PKPTTETT

-530 NDTKEA
+530 N
-536 VGKALQ
+536 
-542 TKENDTKEAV
+542 
-552 GKALQT
+552 
-558 KENDTKEAVGKA
+558 
-570 LQTKENDTKEAVGKA
+570 
-585 LQTKENDTK
+585 
-594 ETKET
+594 ETKEKEVQENNIKEVKEI
-599 QPKQAPTA
+599 QPKEAPTA

-612 ANHSELIEEI
+612 ANNSDLIEEI

>member
-69 VPCDTCIQCQSALNN
+69 VPCDTCTQCQSALNN

-311 LSLLKEGA
+311 LSLLKEGV

-349 QSKESVLKPLNQNAN
+349 QTKESVLKPINQNAN
-364 ASKQEPKSTEKIEQA
+364 APKQEPKSAEKIENA
-379 ERIEGTEK
+379 ETP
-387 KEKLET
+387 
-393 RENTETLQTLML
+393 QTPML

-423 YERNYELGEVFEKNI
+423 YERNYELGAVFEKNI

-452 ESLATDK
+452 ESLATNK

-472 SIVDGVF
+472 GIVDSVF
-479 GKGENIKIALKHHL
+479 GKGESIKIALKNHS
-493 ENKSTLETQEIKDF
+493 ENKSAREETKEVKDF
-507 KISSLREKIL
+507 KISFLREKIL
-517 PKPTIETT
+517 PKPTTETT
-525 AETKE
+525 AEMKEKEVQKNEIKEKEIKE
-530 NDTKEA
+530 NDTKE
-536 VGKALQ
+536 VQ
-542 TKENDTKEAV
+542 
-552 GKALQT
+552 
-558 KENDTKEAVGKA
+558 
-570 LQTKENDTKEAVGKA
+570 
-585 LQTKENDTK
+585 
-594 ETKET
+594 ET
-599 QPKQAPTA
+599 QPKEAPTA

-612 ANHSELIEEI
+612 ANHSNLIEEI